1 MKVLILGYGSIGK
14 KHSEILIKNKKVKQ
28 IYIFSSQKIP
38 KKFFSCKS
46 YSDILSI
53 NPDYIIIASIT
64 TDHYKHLKF
73 INKNFINKIIL
84 VEKPLYEK
92 SYSLKIKNNIFVGYN
107 LRFHPVVNKVKSLI
121 HNRSIYGANLEC
133 FSNLMKWRTGRHY
146 SQTSSAKKSSGGGVI
161 LDLSHE
167 FDYANWLF
175 GKLKIINYTFNKVS
189 KLKIDTED
197 FCNLT
202 TKTKTNILINI
213 SLNCFSLIN
222 SRKIIIFGNKFT
234 LEADLLKNIIILV
247 TPNKYR
253 KILFPKFD
261 ISKTYIK
268 MHEAILNK
276 NLKNIC
282 TYEEGLN
289 LTKFIETIKK

>member
-14 KHSEILIKNKKVKQ
+14 KHSKILSKNKKVKQ
-28 IYIFSSQKIP
+28 IYIFSNQKIP
-38 KKFFSCKS
+38 KKFFPCKS
-46 YSDILSI
+46 YDDILSI
-53 NPDYIIIASIT
+53 NPDYIVIASIT
-64 TDHYKHLKF
+64 TNHYKHLKF

-121 HNRSIYGANLEC
+121 NNKSIYAANLEC

-146 SQTSSAKKSSGGGVI
+146 SQTSSAKKSCGGGVI

-175 GKLKIINYTFNKVS
+175 GKLKIVNYTFNKVS
-189 KLKIDTED
+189 KLKINTED

-202 TKTKTNILINI
+202 TKTKNKILINI
-213 SLNCFSLIN
+213 SLNYFSLIN

-234 LEADLLKNIIILV
+234 LEADLLKNTIILV

-276 NLKNIC
+276 NFKNLC
-282 TYEEGLN
+282 TYDEGFN
-289 LTKFIETIKK
+289 LTKFIENIKK